1 MSSAPDA
8 QSGWRNRKRK
18 VWRCIYGQGNI
29 GRVDQIARRT
39 GDGHRE
45 SPCRRRQTCRERQSA
60 RPGGVGWVEGPSDA
74 ARQARRRQA
83 DAAGEAIQRIYSD
96 GARAAGSL
104 SDAYSAGRS
113 RKRVISR
120 RVHSQ
125 ADRGLT
131 GDVARSTDNGN
142 REHSDG
148 RSGASA
154 ER

>member
-1 MSSAPDA
+1 MVTVKVPVAAVRLAVSVKVLVPVVLVGLKDPVTPLGRPDA
-8 QSGWRNRKRK
+8 VRLTLLAKPFSGF
-18 VWRCIYGQGNI
+18 
-29 GRVDQIARRT
+29 
-39 GDGHRE
+39 
-45 SPCRRRQTCRERQSA
+45 
-60 RPGGVGWVEGPSDA
+60 
-74 ARQARRRQA
+74 
-83 DAAGEAIQRIYSD
+83 IYSD

-104 SDAYSAGRS
+104 SDAYSAGHS
-113 RKRVISR
+113 RKRVIPR